1 MAMTVCDG
9 ERLAPARTSQAP
21 RRNALWLRAERAQN
35 EAVALCAWSEALM
48 QWQAGG
54 SKQQLLTVSPLARLR
69 ARLATMPVI
78 EQAKG
83 ILIFQQGCDANEAFD
98 LLRQASQR
106 SNVPVRDL
114 AEQIVSGAQHR
125 SGSKA
130 AIAVGAGRQTEEA

>member
-1 MAMTVCDG
+1 VVPATGLPKEMAMTVCDH
-9 ERLAPARTSQAP
+9 AARHD
-21 RRNALWLRAERAQN
+21 ALWLRAERAQN
-35 EAVALCAWSEALM
+35 EAVALCAWSKALM
-48 QWQAGG
+48 QWQPGA
-54 SKQQLLTVSPLARLR
+54 SKQELLTVSPLARLR

-114 AEQIVSGAQHR
+114 AEQIVSSAQHR
-125 SGSKA
+125 SGSYRTVA
-130 AIAVGAGRQTEEA
+130 AGAG